1 MLKQIRRKL
10 IVMALT
16 FLVRVIF
23 YPDGVF
29 GTGLVKVVAD
39 LPNVVVEVE

>member
-1 MLKQIRRKL
+1 MLKQFRRKL
-10 IVMALT
+10 IVMVLT

-29 GTGLVKVVAD
+29 GACVRTLVAD
-39 LPNVVVEVE
+39 LPCVTVEVE

>member
-1 MLKQIRRKL
+1 MLKQFRRKL

-29 GTGLVKVVAD
+29 GAGLVKVAD
-39 LPNVVVEVE
+39 LPHVVVEVE